1 MFRSLLDRLY
11 GLCGVLACISL
22 LAIGVIIGAQIVGRL
37 MGILIPSSDDFASY
51 AMGASTFLGLAY
63 TFRANGHIRV
73 NLFTQKLSPSSR
85 RPAEIFV
92 LILGAAILGYFTW
105 YNIGMAYTSYD
116 FDEVSIGLL
125 PIPLWIPQ
133 AVMAFGT
140 LLMTVSMLDELIALL
155 SGRETTY
162 SQVHEDVMQ
171 AE

>member
-1 MFRSLLDRLY
+1 MFRSLLNGLY

-22 LAIGVIIGAQIVGRL
+22 LAIAVIIGAQIIGRL
-37 MGILIPSSDDFASY
+37 FGVLVPSADDFAGY
-51 AMGASTFLGLAY
+51 AMAASTFLGLAY

-73 NLFTQKLSPSSR
+73 TLFTQRLSASKR
-85 RPAEIFV
+85 RPAEIVV
-92 LILGAAILGYFTW
+92 LILGIAIMGYFTW

-116 FDEVSIGLL
+116 FEELSQGLV

-133 AVMAFGT
+133 AVLAFGT
-140 LLMTVSMLDELIALL
+140 LLMAISMVDELIAVL

-162 SQVHEDVMQ
+162 SQVHDDVMQ